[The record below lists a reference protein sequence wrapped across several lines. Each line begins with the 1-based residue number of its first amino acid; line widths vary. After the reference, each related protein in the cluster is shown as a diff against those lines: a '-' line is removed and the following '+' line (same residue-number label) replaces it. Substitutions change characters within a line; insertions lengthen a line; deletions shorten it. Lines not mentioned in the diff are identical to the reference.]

1 MMMNSIAT
9 EFQTYIDRINNKLD
23 TVFSDNNSSLHNAI
37 RYSLLSSGKRLR
49 PLLIYTTGLGL
60 QTKAINLDIPA
71 IAVEMIH
78 SYSLIHDDLP
88 CMDDDNF
95 RRGQPT
101 CHKAFNEA
109 LAVLAGDALN
119 TQAFNCIAAS
129 HLTAAI
135 KCQIISTLTAAAGA
149 QGMIHGQ
156 TLDLEAENQSLSLQQ
171 LQDIHQH
178 KTGALITAC
187 LVMAG
192 HCANA
197 DNNLITSLE
206 RIGNH
211 LGLAFQIQDDL
222 LDVQG
227 DFDNLGKQ
235 PGADVKLAKATYPS
249 ILGIDNSQALMLEH
263 YNKATQALDQLPQNF
278 EQLQKLI
285 HLTSI
290 RTN

>member
-1 MMMNSIAT
+1 MTTKITT
-9 EFQTYIDRINNKLD
+9 EFETHLAHINTALSA
-23 TVFSDNNSSLHNAI
+23 VFTNNTNLHSAI
-37 RYSLLSSGKRLR
+37 RYSLLHGGKRLR

-60 QTKAINLDIPA
+60 GAAIEDLVIPSIA
-71 IAVEMIH
+71 IEMVH
-78 SYSLIHDDLP
+78 TSSLIHDDLP
-88 CMDDDNF
+88 CMDDDDF

-119 TQAFNCIAAS
+119 TQAFNSVASS
-129 HLTAAI
+129 HLSDNL

-156 TLDLEAENQSLSLQQ
+156 TLDLDAENKNLSLQE
-171 LQDIHQH
+171 LENIHQH

-192 HCANA
+192 HCVNA
-197 DNNLITSLE
+197 DNNLIASLE
-206 RIGNH
+206 RIGKH

-222 LDVQG
+222 LDIQG
-227 DFDNLGKQ
+227 DFNSLGKQ
-235 PGADVKLAKATYPS
+235 PGADIKLAKATYPS
-249 ILGIDNSQALMLEH
+249 ILGVQNSQALMIEH
-263 YNKATQALDQLPQNF
+263 YSKANQALDQQPQNF

-285 HLTSI
+285 HLISI